1 MTTITMIDTKT
12 IRDLFT
18 QEVVAHGGHV
28 IQTSTNKQYLLI
40 EATLTISDS
49 LLKGDY
55 VQGGVALY
63 YSPELIAVHPYLFRL
78 ICESGLLIA
87 DTPEECIIW
96 QQGDKALTEKKLTKH
111 LNTAIKCCTKKD
123 TFSQT
128 IASLKTSL
136 SKEVILLKEILSLPR
151 FTEDNSLLN
160 ELLRHAI
167 IEDDDTAF
175 GLINTITSTA
185 RDITFPQTCYQLQ
198 KLAGEIVK
206 NIYHNHPI
214 NLLNDSED
222 DDDRSILA

>member
-1 MTTITMIDTKT
+1 MTMATMIDTKT
-12 IRDLFT
+12 ITDLFIK
-18 QEVVAHGGHV
+18 EVGAYGGHI
-28 IQTSTNKQYLLI
+28 IQTSINKQHVLI

-63 YSPELIAVHPYLFRL
+63 YSPEFIAIHPYLFRL
-78 ICESGLLIA
+78 ICESGLLIT
-87 DTPEECIIW
+87 DTPENCIIW
-96 QQGDKALTEKKLTKH
+96 RQGDKALTQENLIKQ
-111 LNTAIKCCTKKD
+111 LNTAIKDCTKKD

-151 FTEDNSLLN
+151 FTEDNSLLD
-160 ELLRHAI
+160 ELLKHAI

-198 KLAGEIVK
+198 KLAGEITQRVY
-206 NIYHNHPI
+206 NNQPI
-214 NLLNDSED
+214 NHLSD
-222 DDDRSILA
+222 DDSPMLA